1 MVNCI
6 HESLFSRREATSPLS
21 YRPGRQPGRGGRD
34 LCHLRLHDQTL
45 PQSPAR
51 DRPCAAQ
58 SHSRPPCGERSRL
71 AARFLSPAG
80 KPSRCHARSPL
91 PNVGRTDGDQG
102 QHGLHQPC
110 PSRAGLDTKKKTL
123 RASERNE
130 GERAAWRKQ
139 AATLSSSDLVFVDE
153 TGSHIAM
160 TPVYAY
166 APKGQRAIGS
176 VPRNYGASMT
186 LIASLSLSGM
196 GEALML
202 DGAADGA
209 AFEVYIEQL
218 LAPSLRPGQIVIL
231 DNLSIHLGSRV
242 KQAIEA
248 RGCRL
253 LFLPAYSPD
262 LSPIEEAFSKL
273 KTMLRRAG
281 ARTREALQEAIATA
295 LDLITATDAHGWF
308 THSGYP
314 PSRST
319 EQVQDLCT
327 PL

>member
-1 MVNCI
+1 
-6 HESLFSRREATSPLS
+6 
-21 YRPGRQPGRGGRD
+21 
-34 LCHLRLHDQTL
+34 
-45 PQSPAR
+45 
-51 DRPCAAQ
+51 
-58 SHSRPPCGERSRL
+58 
-71 AARFLSPAG
+71 
-80 KPSRCHARSPL
+80 
-91 PNVGRTDGDQG
+91 
-102 QHGLHQPC
+102 
-110 PSRAGLDTKKKTL
+110 
-123 RASERNE
+123 
-130 GERAAWRKQ
+130 
-139 AATLSSSDLVFVDE
+139 
-153 TGSHIAM
+153 M
-160 TPVYAY
+160 TPLYAY

-186 LIASLSLSGM
+186 LIASLSLDGM

-209 AFEVYIEQL
+209 AFDLYIEQL

-262 LSPIEEAFSKL
+262 FSPIEEAFSKL
-273 KTMLRRAG
+273 KSILRRAG

-308 THSGYP
+308 THCGYL
-314 PSRST
+314 PSSST
-319 EQVQDLCT
+319 EQVQELCT